1 MTRQPT
7 TDNGEASNDQD
18 KTTPGGHPSNPKNL
32 KICHICVIGWVT
44 WQRWQEMAFSDFE
57 GSPGAPRSEILHV
70 ELPAATSPEVQRAAQ
85 IALNKAVRILG
96 PALLQDADRLAALIV
111 GLATPTSN
119 LVKQRVE
126 RRRVISTLTV
136 ETEWISA
143 LELQETV
150 DGHPRVVADWKRRG
164 RIFGVTGPD
173 GKDLFPAYQFDGAM
187 RPLPV
192 VADILKRFGP
202 VSDPWPLIAWFHTP
216 NMWLVR
222 HDDRDRRYV
231 APKNFLHDAG
241 ALRFALQ
248 LRDRKAEALDIR
260 PPPAP

>member
-1 MTRQPT
+1 
-7 TDNGEASNDQD
+7 
-18 KTTPGGHPSNPKNL
+18 
-32 KICHICVIGWVT
+32 
-44 WQRWQEMAFSDFE
+44 MAIFDFE
-57 GSPGAPRSEILHV
+57 GTPGAPRSEVPRI
-70 ELPAATSPEVQRAAQ
+70 ELPAATSPEVQRAAH

-96 PALLQDADRLAALIV
+96 PALLHDADRLAALIV
-111 GLATPTSN
+111 GLATPTSK
-119 LVKQRVE
+119 LVEQRVE

-164 RIFGVTGPD
+164 RIFGVMGPD

-216 NMWLVR
+216 NMWLIR

-260 PPPAP
+260 PPLAP